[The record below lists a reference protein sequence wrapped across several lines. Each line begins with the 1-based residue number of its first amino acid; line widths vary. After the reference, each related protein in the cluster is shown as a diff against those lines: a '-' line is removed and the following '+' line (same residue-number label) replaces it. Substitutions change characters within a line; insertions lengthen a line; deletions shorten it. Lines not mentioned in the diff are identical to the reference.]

1 MKYLLDYLDNTNT
14 FRKMFG
20 RTALDINNSEDLRYL
35 AQKLEGDLS
44 PENLTMDGELPAAEV
59 NKRHRYLI
67 AVARDIKQMDPS
79 IRFWEIDHV

>member
-20 RTALDINNSEDLRYL
+20 SRALDISNPEDLRYL
-35 AQKLEGDLS
+35 ASKLEGDLS

-59 NKRHRYLI
+59 KKRHNYLI
-67 AVARDIKQMDPS
+67 AVARDIKQLDPS
-79 IRFWEIDHV
+79 IRFWELDHV

>member
-20 RTALDINNSEDLRYL
+20 NSALDISKPEDLRRL
-35 AQKLEGDLS
+35 AAKLESDLS
-44 PENLTMDGELPAAEV
+44 PENLSMDGELPPAEV
-59 NKRHRYLI
+59 SKRHRYLI

-79 IRFWEIDHV
+79 VPIYELDCG